1 MLHWDLVLR
10 SSKQLLFFITSIEKE
25 DRGIASESQND
36 LHGGYDR
43 YVDSFTLKSGNKMA
57 FKTVIFVNATV
68 SLVFKVVYAVNFS
81 IQKLNKLG

>member
-10 SSKQLLFFITSIEKE
+10 SSKQLLFFITLIEKE

-43 YVDSFTLKSGNKMA
+43 YVDSFTLKSGNKMV

>member
-1 MLHWDLVLR
+1 
-10 SSKQLLFFITSIEKE
+10 
-25 DRGIASESQND
+25 
-36 LHGGYDR
+36 
-43 YVDSFTLKSGNKMA
+43 MA

>member
-43 YVDSFTLKSGNKMA
+43 HVDFFTLKSGNKMA

-68 SLVFKVVYAVNFS
+68 SLVFEVVYAVNFS

>member
-1 MLHWDLVLR
+1 MLQWDLVLC

-43 YVDSFTLKSGNKMA
+43 HVDSFTLKSCNKMA